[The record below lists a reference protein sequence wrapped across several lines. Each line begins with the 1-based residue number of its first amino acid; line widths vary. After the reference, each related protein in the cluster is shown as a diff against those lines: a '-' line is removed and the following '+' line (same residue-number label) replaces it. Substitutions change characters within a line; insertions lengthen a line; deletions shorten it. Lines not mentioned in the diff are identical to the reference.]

1 MKKEKLSVIV
11 IFSENILEK
20 QANRSLNRYIFS
32 LFPIKRGYNAMPQKI
47 DYVELTF
54 QNSKLSMCHP
64 FRVPAAPFIYYTG
77 VYTPAWG
84 MTPLQ
89 GSVVRNT

>member
-1 MKKEKLSVIV
+1 MKKEKLSVYV

-20 QANRSLNRYIFS
+20 QANRSLNRYIFF

-54 QNSKLSMCHP
+54 QNSKFKIHNYQCVTLSGFPPHHSSIIQG
-64 FRVPAAPFIYYTG
+64 F
-77 VYTPAWG
+77 
-84 MTPLQ
+84 TPLP
-89 GSVVRNT
+89 GG

>member
-1 MKKEKLSVIV
+1 MKKEKLSVYV

-54 QNSKLSMCHP
+54 QNSKL
-64 FRVPAAPFIYYTG
+64 
-77 VYTPAWG
+77 
-84 MTPLQ
+84 
-89 GSVVRNT
+89 

>member
-1 MKKEKLSVIV
+1 MKKEKLSVYV

-20 QANRSLNRYIFS
+20 QANRSLNRYIFF

-54 QNSKLSMCHP
+54 HNCPRALPWAIYVLAFQAVGMSKC
-64 FRVPAAPFIYYTG
+64 
-77 VYTPAWG
+77 G
-84 MTPLQ
+84 M
-89 GSVVRNT
+89 

>member
-1 MKKEKLSVIV
+1 MKKEKLSVYV

-20 QANRSLNRYIFS
+20 QANRALNRYIFS

-47 DYVELTF
+47 

-64 FRVPAAPFIYYTG
+64 FRVPAAPFIDYTG